1 MTTIVIIII
10 IIINVKILSLA
21 PRLPLQQLSC
31 FPALFHNKN
40 LVKNH
45 ICSLLSTFPF
55 HPLTF
60 VHSNQVLFPLCYW
73 NCFCQGHLW
82 TLSCQKQW
90 LKFLSFHFSSVYHS
104 GHILSPEAFSSLG
117 FWEAAHLAFPLPF
130 STPFLS
136 VFAGSSFFFLIS
148 PFCTHWVF
156 SFSPQ
161 LGKALIH
168 YWFWNICLQ
177 SQTLPSGPFL

>member
-1 MTTIVIIII
+1 MCSQLFKFNCRIDRTELIKYRLTQFAESEWTIT
-10 IIINVKILSLA
+10 
-21 PRLPLQQLSC
+21 LPN
-31 FPALFHNKN
+31 A
-40 LVKNH
+40 
-45 ICSLLSTFPF
+45 STFPF